1 MPNATAIAD
10 YIIVGAGTAGSVLA
24 RRLSDAGHSVVVVE
38 TGASDRGER
47 SIEDP
52 GSWISNL
59 RGPFDHG
66 YASVPQRGLAGRSV
80 ALPRGR
86 VLGGSSSINAM
97 LFVRGHPSDFDSW
110 AATGGPHWRFEAVL
124 PLFKKL
130 EDFSGGADEW
140 RGAGG
145 PFANGPSA
153 NPHPAAHLWLA
164 AAEEAG
170 FAQGDI
176 NGAWQERSGWMDLAI
191 RGGVRV
197 SAARA
202 YLHPVLDR
210 PNLAVRIGERVRG
223 LLLENGRCIGVR
235 ILDQGVETELLADRE
250 TILCA
255 GAIDTPR
262 LLLLAG
268 IGDPA
273 ALAQIGLPVFA
284 PLTGVGRNLQDHII
298 LRALDLQLR
307 RPLPPT
313 LGVGGETQLFA
324 RSSIAADVP
333 DMQLIFWNGFHP
345 SASYTERDGLS
356 IMAGMMRPVSRG
368 SVSLRSANPDDPP
381 LVDPGYLGSDQ
392 DLQVLKDAVLL
403 AREVAATGAMR
414 ALAAHELAP
423 GTEDL
428 ETYIRGRAGTY
439 SHLCG
444 TCAIGAVVD
453 GQLRVMGV
461 EGLRVADASVMPTIP
476 NANIMAATLMI
487 GEAASQMILAEGSS

>member
-1 MPNATAIAD
+1 MPHVTTIAD
-10 YIIVGAGTAGSVLA
+10 YVIVGAGTAGSVLA
-24 RRLSDAGHSVVVVE
+24 RRLSDAGHSVIVVE
-38 TGASDRGER
+38 PGASDRGER

-59 RGPFDHG
+59 RGSFDHG
-66 YASVPQRGLAGRSV
+66 YTSVPQRGLAGRAL

-97 LFVRGHPSDFDSW
+97 LFVRGHPSDFDNW
-110 AATGGPHWRFEAVL
+110 AAMGGAHWRFETVL
-124 PLFKKL
+124 GLFKKL

-153 NPHPAAHLWLA
+153 DPHPAAHLWLA

-170 FAQGDI
+170 FARGDI
-176 NGAWQERSGWMDLAI
+176 NGACQDRLGWMDLAI
-191 RGGVRV
+191 RDGVRV

-210 PNLAVRIGERVRG
+210 PNLSVLIGGRVRG
-223 LLLENGRCIGVR
+223 LLLENGKCIGVR
-235 ILDQGVETELLADRE
+235 VLHQGVESELLAGRE

-273 ALAQIGLPVFA
+273 ALARIGLPVIA
-284 PLTGVGRNLQDHII
+284 PLTGVGKNLQDHII
-298 LRALDLQLR
+298 LRALDLKLR
-307 RPLPPT
+307 RPLPPAR
-313 LGVGGETQLFA
+313 GVGGETQLFA
-324 RSSIAADVP
+324 RSRIAADAP
-333 DMQLIFWNGFHP
+333 DTQLIFWNGLHP
-345 SASYTERDGLS
+345 SASYDGRDGLS

-368 SVSLRSANPDDPP
+368 SVSLQSANPDDPP
-381 LVDPGYLGSDQ
+381 LVDPDYLGSDQ
-392 DLQVLKDAVLL
+392 DLQVLKDAIIL
-403 AREVAATGAMR
+403 ARQVAWTSAMR
-414 ALAAHELAP
+414 TQVAHELAP
-423 GTEDL
+423 STEDV
-428 ETYIRGRAGTY
+428 ETYIRSRAGTY

-444 TCAIGAVVD
+444 TCAIGSVVD

-487 GEAASQMILAEGSS
+487 GEAASQLILAEGDS